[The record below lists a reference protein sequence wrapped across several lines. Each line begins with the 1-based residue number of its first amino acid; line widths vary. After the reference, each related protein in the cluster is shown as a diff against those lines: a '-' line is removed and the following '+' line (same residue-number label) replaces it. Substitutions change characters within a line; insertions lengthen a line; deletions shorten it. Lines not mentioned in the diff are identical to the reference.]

1 VPVLAKTSSEL
12 AIELTDSLRAV
23 TESCRNHNMGRIML
37 FITLELMAGS
47 SLADPCDDYGH
58 AVDKYIQAIHESGQK
73 LDQASDA
80 HQFADAVNVFTS
92 ATEELTA
99 TLRELSP
106 QVTALYQSHSNGS
119 LPVCDQA
126 QERLVAFAPELNAI
140 GTKFAEQAPKY
151 ISNPEVQQA
160 FDRLR
165 KLRFDSSERGPA
177 RGTGRAG
184 ECARAYGT
192 VNAHRAAVFWR
203 CSGQMPGKRSA
214 SREPNAVRSGSVGF

>member
-1 VPVLAKTSSEL
+1 
-12 AIELTDSLRAV
+12 
-23 TESCRNHNMGRIML
+23 ML
-37 FITLELMAGS
+37 FISLGLMGNS

-58 AVDKYIQAIHESGQK
+58 AVDKYIQAIRESGRK
-73 LDQASDA
+73 LDQASDG
-80 HQFADAVNVFTS
+80 HQFADAVNLFTS
-92 ATEELTA
+92 ATEELTT

-165 KLRFDSSERGPA
+165 KLRFDSSEWAPAQRPGFRASHMRRYNVPA
-177 RGTGRAG
+177 RVAGRL
-184 ECARAYGT
+184 
-192 VNAHRAAVFWR
+192 
-203 CSGQMPGKRSA
+203 CS
-214 SREPNAVRSGSVGF
+214 

>member
-1 VPVLAKTSSEL
+1 
-12 AIELTDSLRAV
+12 
-23 TESCRNHNMGRIML
+23 ML
-37 FITLELMAGS
+37 FITLGLMGGS

-58 AVDKYIQAIHESGQK
+58 AVDKYIQAIRESGQK
-73 LDQASDA
+73 LNQASDA

-106 QVTALYQSHSNGS
+106 EVTSLYQSHSNSS

-140 GTKFAEQAPKY
+140 GTKFGEQAPKY

-165 KLRFDSSERGPA
+165 KLRFDSSKGGPA
-177 RGTGRAG
+177 RGRGFRDSPTRYYDVTGAG
-184 ECARAYGT
+184 RW
-192 VNAHRAAVFWR
+192 AALLVGGWGSR
-203 CSGQMPGKRSA
+203 RMPNG
-214 SREPNAVRSGSVGF
+214 PGGGGVGF

>member
-1 VPVLAKTSSEL
+1 VPVLAETSSEL

-23 TESCRNHNMGRIML
+23 RESGRNHNMDRIML
-37 FITLELMAGS
+37 FITLGLMGGS

-58 AVDKYIQAIHESGQK
+58 AVDKYIQAIRESSQK

-165 KLRFDSSERGPA
+165 KLRFDASERGPA
-177 RGTGRAG
+177 RGPGFRASLTRQCYVTGSGRWAALLAG
-184 ECARAYGT
+184 GCGSRG
-192 VNAHRAAVFWR
+192 
-203 CSGQMPGKRSA
+203 MPNGL
-214 SREPNAVRSGSVGF
+214 VGGVVGF

>member
-1 VPVLAKTSSEL
+1 MPVLAKTSSEL

-23 TESCRNHNMGRIML
+23 TESGRNHNMDRIML
-37 FITLELMAGS
+37 FITLGLMGS
-47 SLADPCDDYGH
+47 SGLADPCDDYGH
-58 AVDKYIQAIHESGQK
+58 AVDKYIQAIRESSQK
-73 LDQASDA
+73 LDQAGDA
-80 HQFADAVNVFTS
+80 HQFSDAVNLFTS

-106 QVTALYQSHSNGS
+106 QVTALYQSHTIGS

-140 GTKFAEQAPKY
+140 GTKFAEKAPKY

-165 KLRFDSSERGPA
+165 KLRFDSSGEAPAQRPGFRSSPTRRYDVTGAGHWAALPAGGCGSRG
-177 RGTGRAG
+177 
-184 ECARAYGT
+184 
-192 VNAHRAAVFWR
+192 
-203 CSGQMPGKRSA
+203 MPNGLGGG
-214 SREPNAVRSGSVGF
+214 VVGF